1 MREFFV
7 RLRAGRR
14 GRRAEQRG
22 VAAVEA
28 GLITALL
35 SPLMIGVIAYG
46 QYFWQEQKL
55 KVDPQVDQAAVYG
68 AFASCESLRS
78 LLRDTVVS
86 NAGHLT
92 TGTPVQAGD
101 VTAEIVDFVPH
112 QVGVDARL
120 SVRVSVSQ
128 SALSGL
134 LPNDGEVVSD
144 AYVHLD
150 NVRLDVQA
158 C

>member
-1 MREFFV
+1 MREKLA
-7 RLRAGRR
+7 RLRARTTGRR
-14 GRRAEQRG
+14 SDQRG

-28 GLITALL
+28 GLISALL

-46 QYFWQEQKL
+46 QYFWAAQRDA
-55 KVDPQVDQAAVYG
+55 VPPQVNQGSVYG
-68 AFASCESLRS
+68 AFTSCDSLRT
-78 LLRDTVVS
+78 LLRDTVVD
-86 NAGHLT
+86 NAAHVSSGGL
-92 TGTPVQAGD
+92 VRADQ

-112 QVGVDARL
+112 QLGVDVRL
-120 SVRVSVSQ
+120 STQVSVSQ